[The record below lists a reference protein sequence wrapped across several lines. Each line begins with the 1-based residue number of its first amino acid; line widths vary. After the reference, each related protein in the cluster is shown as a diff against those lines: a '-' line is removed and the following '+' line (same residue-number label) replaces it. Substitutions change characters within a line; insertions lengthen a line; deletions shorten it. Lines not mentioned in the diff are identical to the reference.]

1 MRTVGIVCE
10 YNPLH
15 LGHARQLTHLRMQHP
30 EAAAVCLMSGLYVQ
44 RGQPAVFSRQ
54 VRARAALLA
63 GADLVLELPV
73 CYALAGAQRF
83 AFGAVQ
89 LAAAMGCVDLLA
101 FGAENA
107 DLLQLRQ
114 ACTALQQEEV
124 NQTIRQLLPSG
135 ITFAKARERAVAAVY
150 GEETALLLQKPNNI
164 LAIEY
169 LCQLEKLPD
178 AHIQP
183 LALGRIGNTHDGE
196 PVGEFASA
204 SFLRGLML
212 EGRWEQAQQYLPQN
226 VWQLYRQAQQDG
238 QLADLQLG
246 ERAVLSALRR
256 MEQREMAQLAD
267 LSEGLENRL
276 YRASREACSLEQLY
290 AAVKSK
296 RYPLAR
302 VRRLVM
308 NAFLQLPAQM
318 QMLPPPYLR
327 VLGMNERGKQIL
339 SAMKR
344 TASLPVST
352 SLMKLA
358 RSTQAARQWA
368 QVEAA
373 ACDQYSIFCQQIQ
386 ASGSDWSL
394 PFVSLLGKERE

>member
-1 MRTVGIVCE
+1 MKTAVITAE
-10 YNPLH
+10 YNPFH
-15 LGHARQLTHLRMQHP
+15 KGHRWQL
-30 EAAAVCLMSGLYVQ
+30 E
-44 RGQPAVFSRQ
+44 Q
-54 VRARAALLA
+54 VRAAGASHVAVVMSPDFTQRGTPAIFPKRLRAQAALQN

-101 FGAENA
+101 FGAEDA
-107 DLLQLRQ
+107 DLVQLRQ

-135 ITFAKARERAVAAVY
+135 ITFAKARERAVAVVY

-183 LALGRIGNTHDGE
+183 LVLGRIGNTHDGE

-256 MEQREMAQLAD
+256 MEQKEMAQLAD

-352 SLMKLA
+352 SLMKLT

>member
-1 MRTVGIVCE
+1 MKTAVITAE
-10 YNPLH
+10 YNPFH
-15 LGHARQLTHLRMQHP
+15 KGHRWQL
-30 EAAAVCLMSGLYVQ
+30 E
-44 RGQPAVFSRQ
+44 Q
-54 VRARAALLA
+54 VRAAGASHVAVVMSPDFTQRGTPAIFPKRLRAQAALQN

-101 FGAENA
+101 FGAEDA
-107 DLLQLRQ
+107 DLVQLRQ

-150 GEETALLLQKPNNI
+150 GGETALLLQKPNNI

-256 MEQREMAQLAD
+256 MEQKEMAQLAD

-318 QMLPPPYLR
+318 QTMPPPYLR

-339 SAMKR
+339 SAMKK

>member
-1 MRTVGIVCE
+1 MKTAVITAE
-10 YNPLH
+10 YNPFH
-15 LGHARQLTHLRMQHP
+15 KGHRWQL
-30 EAAAVCLMSGLYVQ
+30 E
-44 RGQPAVFSRQ
+44 Q
-54 VRARAALLA
+54 VRAAGASHVAVVMSPDFTQRGTPAIFPKRLRAQAALQN

-101 FGAENA
+101 FGAEDA
-107 DLLQLRQ
+107 DLVQLRQ

-196 PVGEFASA
+196 AVGEFASA

-238 QLADLQLG
+238 QFADLQLG

-256 MEQREMAQLAD
+256 MEQKEMAQLAD

-373 ACDQYSIFCQQIQ
+373 ACDQYSIFCRQMQ

>member
-1 MRTVGIVCE
+1 MKTAVITAE
-10 YNPLH
+10 YNPFH
-15 LGHARQLTHLRMQHP
+15 KGHRWQL
-30 EAAAVCLMSGLYVQ
+30 E
-44 RGQPAVFSRQ
+44 Q
-54 VRARAALLA
+54 VRAAGASHVAVVMSPDFTQRGTPAIFPKRLRAQAALQN

-101 FGAENA
+101 FGAEDA
-107 DLLQLRQ
+107 DLVRLRQ

-124 NQTIRQLLPSG
+124 NQTIRQLLQSG

-178 AHIQP
+178 VHIQP

-204 SFLRGLML
+204 SFLRGLIL
-212 EGRWEQAQQYLPQN
+212 EGRWEQAQRYLPQN
-226 VWQLYRQAQQDG
+226 VWQLYRQAQQEG
-238 QLADLQLG
+238 QIADLQLG

-256 MEQREMAQLAD
+256 MEKNEMAQLAD

-318 QMLPPPYLR
+318 QTLPPPYLR
-327 VLGMNERGKQIL
+327 VLGMNERGKQIV
-339 SAMKR
+339 SAMKQ

-358 RSTQAARQWA
+358 RSTEAARQWA

-373 ACDQYSIFCQQIQ
+373 ACDQYSIFCRQVQ

-394 PFVSLLGKERE
+394 PFVSFLGKEQE

>member
-1 MRTVGIVCE
+1 MKTAVITAE
-10 YNPLH
+10 YNPFH
-15 LGHARQLTHLRMQHP
+15 KGHRWQL
-30 EAAAVCLMSGLYVQ
+30 E
-44 RGQPAVFSRQ
+44 Q
-54 VRARAALLA
+54 VRAAGASHVAVVMSPDFTQRGTPAIFPKRLRAQAALQN

-101 FGAENA
+101 FGAEDA
-107 DLLQLRQ
+107 DLVQLRQ

-256 MEQREMAQLAD
+256 MEQKEMAQLAD

-308 NAFLQLPAQM
+308 NAFLRLPAQM
-318 QMLPPPYLR
+318 QTMPPPYLL

>member
-1 MRTVGIVCE
+1 MKTAVITAE
-10 YNPLH
+10 YNPFH
-15 LGHARQLTHLRMQHP
+15 KGHRWQL
-30 EAAAVCLMSGLYVQ
+30 E
-44 RGQPAVFSRQ
+44 Q
-54 VRARAALLA
+54 VRAAGASHVAVVMSPDFTQRGTPAIFPKRLRAQAALQN

-101 FGAENA
+101 FGAEDA
-107 DLLQLRQ
+107 DLVQLRQ

-226 VWQLYRQAQQDG
+226 VWQLYRQAQQNG
-238 QLADLQLG
+238 QFADLQLG

-256 MEQREMAQLAD
+256 MEQKEMAQLAD

-339 SAMKR
+339 SAMKK

-358 RSTQAARQWA
+358 RSTEAAHQWA

-394 PFVSLLGKERE
+394 PFVSLLEQKD

>member
-1 MRTVGIVCE
+1 MKTAVITAE
-10 YNPLH
+10 YNPFH
-15 LGHARQLTHLRMQHP
+15 KGHRWQL
-30 EAAAVCLMSGLYVQ
+30 E
-44 RGQPAVFSRQ
+44 Q
-54 VRARAALLA
+54 VRAAGASHVAVVMSPDFTQRGTPAIFPKRLRAQAALQN

-101 FGAENA
+101 FGAEDA
-107 DLLQLRQ
+107 DLVQLRQ

-135 ITFAKARERAVAAVY
+135 ITFAKARERAVAAVC

-238 QLADLQLG
+238 QFADLQLG

-256 MEQREMAQLAD
+256 MEQKEMAQLAD

-373 ACDQYSIFCQQIQ
+373 ACDQYSIFCRQMQ

>member
-1 MRTVGIVCE
+1 MKTAVITAE
-10 YNPLH
+10 YNPFH
-15 LGHARQLTHLRMQHP
+15 KGHRWQL
-30 EAAAVCLMSGLYVQ
+30 E
-44 RGQPAVFSRQ
+44 Q
-54 VRARAALLA
+54 VRAAGASHVAVVMSPDFTQRGTPAIFPKRLRAQAALQN

-101 FGAENA
+101 FGAEDA
-107 DLLQLRQ
+107 DLVQLRQ

-238 QLADLQLG
+238 QFADLQLG

-256 MEQREMAQLAD
+256 MEQKQLAD

-352 SLMKLA
+352 SLMKLT

-373 ACDQYSIFCQQIQ
+373 ACDQYSIFCRQVQ

-394 PFVSLLGKERE
+394 PFVSFLGKEQE

>member
-1 MRTVGIVCE
+1 MKTAVITAE
-10 YNPLH
+10 YNPFH
-15 LGHARQLTHLRMQHP
+15 KGHRWQL
-30 EAAAVCLMSGLYVQ
+30 E
-44 RGQPAVFSRQ
+44 Q
-54 VRARAALLA
+54 VRAAGASHVAVVMSPDFTQRGTPAIFPKRLRAQAALQN

-101 FGAENA
+101 FGAEDA
-107 DLLQLRQ
+107 DLVQLRQ

-124 NQTIRQLLPSG
+124 KQTIRQLLPSG

-256 MEQREMAQLAD
+256 MEKNEMAQLAD

-318 QMLPPPYLR
+318 QTLPPPYLR
-327 VLGMNERGKQIL
+327 VLGMNERGKQIV
-339 SAMKR
+339 SAMKQ

-358 RSTQAARQWA
+358 RSTEAARQWA

-373 ACDQYSIFCQQIQ
+373 ACDQYSIFCRQVQ

-394 PFVSLLGKERE
+394 PFVSLLEQED

>member
-1 MRTVGIVCE
+1 MKTAVITAE
-10 YNPLH
+10 YNPFH
-15 LGHARQLTHLRMQHP
+15 KGHRWQL
-30 EAAAVCLMSGLYVQ
+30 E
-44 RGQPAVFSRQ
+44 Q
-54 VRARAALLA
+54 VRAAGASHVAVVMSPDFTQRGTPAIFPKRLRAQAALQN
-63 GADLVLELPV
+63 GADLVMELPV
-73 CYALAGAQRF
+73 CYALAGAARF

-101 FGAENA
+101 FGAEDA
-107 DLLQLRQ
+107 DLVQLRQ

-256 MEQREMAQLAD
+256 MEQKEMAQLAD

-308 NAFLQLPAQM
+308 NAFLRLPAQM
-318 QMLPPPYLR
+318 QTMPPPYLR

>member
-1 MRTVGIVCE
+1 MKTAVITAE
-10 YNPLH
+10 YNPFH
-15 LGHARQLTHLRMQHP
+15 KGHRWQL
-30 EAAAVCLMSGLYVQ
+30 E
-44 RGQPAVFSRQ
+44 Q
-54 VRARAALLA
+54 VRAAGASHVAVVMSPDFTQRGTPAIFPKRLRAQAALQN

-101 FGAENA
+101 FGAEDA
-107 DLLQLRQ
+107 DLVQLRQ

-135 ITFAKARERAVAAVY
+135 ITFAKARERAVAAVC

-238 QLADLQLG
+238 QFADLQLG

-256 MEQREMAQLAD
+256 MEQKEMAQLAD

-308 NAFLQLPAQM
+308 NAFLRLPAQM

-339 SAMKR
+339 SAMKK